1 MNDIYNCRT
10 IVTCM
15 LLTMISL
22 NMNAQGETEEL
33 KGLYNNGEF
42 LAAKNLGELILKEDS
57 LNYEVID
64 VLSKIYDNEQ
74 HLPKAIKYNLQKFKI
89 DSSALT
95 ARKIGGLFRDAGN
108 ISSALPY
115 FNYAF
120 YKNEKD
126 ILAVKGLIECYFT
139 IEDMENAKKYLDL
152 GLQMDEKN
160 LSIQLW
166 NARVSYKLK
175 DFLNVVSSLN
185 LVLKERDLDNYN
197 LRLLGYSYI
206 QIDSADQAIIYLNR
220 SLKYD
225 SGIEYAY
232 YYLALAYE
240 SKKEPPTAIHYY
252 EEAIKAGLSEK
263 LGLYNRRIAT
273 NFILQEKY
281 NDAIKA
287 FNKSL
292 EFEDSETVHF
302 SIAQCMDKTKYDK
315 KQVIK
320 KYEFYLKQVGNKQSE
335 FSKFAE
341 GRVRELKEYLH
352 MRQ

>member
-1 MNDIYNCRT
+1 
-10 IVTCM
+10 
-15 LLTMISL
+15 MISFK
-22 NMNAQGETEEL
+22 MNAQDLTEEL

-74 HLPKAIKYNLQKFKI
+74 HLPKAIKYSLQKFKI

-126 ILAVKGLIECYFT
+126 ILAIKGLVECYFT
-139 IEDMENAKKYLDL
+139 LEDMENAKKYLDH
-152 GLQMDEKN
+152 GLLLDDKN

-166 NARVSYKLK
+166 NARLSYKLK
-175 DFLNVVSSLN
+175 DFANVVRSLKS
-185 LVLKERDLDNYN
+185 VQKERDLDNYY
-197 LRLLGYSYI
+197 LRLIGYSFI

-220 SLKYD
+220 SLK
-225 SGIEYAY
+225 SNNGIEHAY
-232 YYLALAYE
+232 NYLALAYE
-240 SKKEPPTAIHYY
+240 SKKEPQTAIHYY

-263 LGLYNRRIAT
+263 LGMYYRRIAS
-273 NFILQEKY
+273 NLIMQEKY
-281 NDAIKA
+281 KEAIKG

-292 EFEDSETVHF
+292 EFEDNETVHF
-302 SIAQCMDKTKYDK
+302 SIAQCMDKSKYDK

-341 GRVRELKEYLH
+341 SRVRELKEYLH